1 MKKITV
7 IILVL
12 LMALLSKN
20 AETQVVFG
28 VFADCQF
35 CDCETAGTRFYRN
48 AYHKL
53 EEAIN
58 YFNQNE
64 DIEFVVNLGDLIDR
78 DFESY
83 NLIKPVLQKSEKKIY
98 HVPGN
103 HDFSVEPELK
113 HKIHEQLELEEKM
126 YYSVKKDNWMLIFL
140 DGNDVSVFSG
150 SEAKTETAK
159 KISDRL
165 KAEGKPNYHT
175 WNAAI
180 GDEQMEWMKSRLQDA
195 KSQNLNVALFCH
207 YPVLPYEAH
216 TLWNQDEVVSILE
229 QYDNVKLW
237 MNGHNHA
244 GNYAFHS
251 GIHFVNLKGMI
262 ETEKE
267 NAYSKIT
274 LTDNTIYIKGF
285 GREADRQLEIK

>member
-1 MKKITV
+1 MRSFTV
-7 IILVL
+7 FFLVL
-12 LMALLSKN
+12 SMALFSKK
-20 AETQVVFG
+20 AEAQVTFG

-35 CDCETAGTRFYRN
+35 CDCETSGTRFYRN
-48 AYHKL
+48 AGHKL

-58 YFNQNE
+58 YFNQNKK
-64 DIEFVVNLGDLIDR
+64 IKFVVNLGDLIDR

-83 NLIKPVLQKSEKKIY
+83 NLIKPVLQKSKKKIY
-98 HVPGN
+98 HIPGN

-113 HKIHEQLELEEKM
+113 HKIHKQLKLKEKM

-140 DGNDVSVFSG
+140 DGNDVSLFSG
-150 SEAKTETAK
+150 NEAKTEIAK
-159 KISDRL
+159 KISERL
-165 KAEGKPNYHT
+165 KAEGKPNHHT

-180 GDEQMEWMKSRLQDA
+180 GKEQMEWMKKRLQVA

-207 YPVLPYEAH
+207 YPLLPYEAH
-216 TLWNQDEVVSILE
+216 ALWNQDEVISVLE

-237 MNGHNHA
+237 LNGHNHA
-244 GNYAFHS
+244 GNYAFHN

-262 ETEKE
+262 ETESE
-267 NAYSKIT
+267 NAFSEIT
-274 LTDNTIYIKGF
+274 LTNNTINIKGF